1 MTDIQ
6 NIQSQPRDIMHYESD
21 IWAIAD
27 LLLAASVKQSDFPA
41 YMMPFFALMMLEGRM
56 LNAMKRVEE
65 EEGLTV
71 EDNPEDF
78 KEAFIDRDCGYNE
91 YIVMQGKTLQ
101 NICNNDKTFEQDFAS
116 YLSEFDPTLKKLL
129 GIERGKDEKKFLNM
143 DYYVAEL
150 RSKKILLSVITA
162 WSKIDL
168 SPYDNSA
175 ITTLEEHIKRKWADI
190 SASTAGEQY
199 TPDDIISLI
208 ADIVATKVTK
218 PKNQNIHV
226 YDPTCGGANLL
237 FGVADRLH
245 TQAGYQNIHTWGSEY
260 NDALYALAA
269 IESRFRSHS
278 KISYGNTLTTAP
290 FMDRS
295 FDVIVANPPYG
306 TKWSGYEKA
315 IKNDQKGQFPGGLPS
330 VSDGQLLFMQHIL
343 WQLDSNG
350 IAFEVHNGSTLFS
363 GDAGSGE
370 SNIRK
375 YIFDHDWVEA
385 IIQMPQSEFFN
396 TGIYTYLWIMNKQKP
411 FERKNKVALIDGS
424 NLWKPLKKS
433 KGDKRREMT
442 FEHREAIVKALTDFV
457 PSDICK
463 IFDREHFYYNKQSLT
478 LTEISEEGHYVE
490 QTVCP
495 DGKAFVIKKPASL
508 TIGEDVYDDLSLLT
522 PDDIKAIAKRVTS
535 ERQELAVSV
544 ITEDDDTYAFLPE
557 KCTIIHTDK
566 DGKERD
572 LGCGAFSFKASVN
585 KKQVVIHKIAI
596 EPFHTSD
603 YEIIP
608 HHFNEHENQREV
620 EAFLQK
626 YVFKPYVLGKNVVGV
641 ELNFNKELYVPEE
654 KSDIIEITKEIKR
667 ISDKLETL
675 VYSKF
680 ELLNTVIKKGLD
692 HKVSFKDTEIDGI
705 GLIPTHWKVRR
716 LKEIG
721 TVSSGMTPNTK
732 KEAYYSKG
740 THPWLNTGCVQ
751 DCEIYTPADYVTD
764 LALKE
769 CKGLVYYPVDT
780 ILIAMYGGGT
790 IGNVGIMRIPATIN
804 QACCALSLNRKVVI
818 PKYVFYSL
826 YAKKKWII
834 SRGFGGTQVNL
845 SQGQIANFSIEIPP
859 IEEQISIVNYLDE
872 EFSKIELA
880 IKDIKSQIDSLKLLR
895 TTLTKEII
903 SGQLYIE

>member
-880 IKDIKSQIDSLKLLR
+880 IKDITSQIDSLKLLR

>member
-1 MTDIQ
+1 MTDKQ

-56 LNAMKRVEE
+56 LNAIKRVEK

-71 EDNPEDF
+71 EDDPEDF
-78 KEAFIDRDCGYNE
+78 KEAFIDMDCGYNE
-91 YIVMQGKTLQ
+91 YIVMEGKTLSS
-101 NICNNDKTFEQDFAS
+101 ICSNDTTFEQDFDS
-116 YLSEFDPTLKKLL
+116 YLKAFDDVLKKLL

-218 PKNQNIHV
+218 PKDQNIHV

-278 KISYGNTLTTAP
+278 HIYYGNTLTTAP
-290 FMDRS
+290 CMGRDI
-295 FDVIVANPPYG
+295 DVIVANPPYG
-306 TKWSGYEKA
+306 TKWSGYERE

-343 WQLDSNG
+343 WQLAQNG
-350 IAFEVHNGSTLFS
+350 IAVEVHNGSTLFS

-385 IIQMPQSEFFN
+385 IIQMPQNEFFN

-411 FERKNKVALIDGS
+411 FERKNQVALIDGS
-424 NLWKPLKKS
+424 KLWRLLKKA

-442 FEHREAIVKALTDFV
+442 EEHRAKIVKTLTEFK

-463 IFDREHFYYNKQSLT
+463 IFDREHFYYNKQTLT
-478 LTEISEEGHYVE
+478 LTEVDINGEYLREPIPLKKIKSVVLNDETLTELKGLD
-490 QTVCP
+490 TNI
-495 DGKAFVIKKPASL
+495 GNALKNRLKAVNID
-508 TIGEDVYDDLSLLT
+508 EDR
-522 PDDIKAIAKRVTS
+522 I
-535 ERQELAVSV
+535 V
-544 ITEDDDTYAFLPE
+544 ITLEDGTSYRYDHE
-557 KCTIIHTDK
+557 QETIICES
-566 DGKERD
+566 KEERKA
-572 LGCGAFSFKASVN
+572 LGCGTFKFDLSTSKG
-585 KKQVVIHKIAI
+585 KKSLKVELIPRTTA
-596 EPFHTSD
+596 D

-608 HHFNEHENQREV
+608 HHFDKHENQREID
-620 EAFLQK
+620 AFMKK
-626 YVFKPYVLGKNVVGV
+626 YVFKPYVLDKNVVGV
-641 ELNFNKELYVPEE
+641 ELNFNKEFYVPEKIE
-654 KSDIIEITKEIKR
+654 KVEDVLEEIRALNKELMGIEI
-667 ISDKLETL
+667 
-675 VYSKF
+675 
-680 ELLNTVIKKGLD
+680 
-692 HKVSFKDTEIDGI
+692 
-705 GLIPTHWKVRR
+705 
-716 LKEIG
+716 
-721 TVSSGMTPNTK
+721 
-732 KEAYYSKG
+732 
-740 THPWLNTGCVQ
+740 
-751 DCEIYTPADYVTD
+751 
-764 LALKE
+764 
-769 CKGLVYYPVDT
+769 
-780 ILIAMYGGGT
+780 
-790 IGNVGIMRIPATIN
+790 
-804 QACCALSLNRKVVI
+804 
-818 PKYVFYSL
+818 
-826 YAKKKWII
+826 
-834 SRGFGGTQVNL
+834 
-845 SQGQIANFSIEIPP
+845 
-859 IEEQISIVNYLDE
+859 
-872 EFSKIELA
+872 
-880 IKDIKSQIDSLKLLR
+880 
-895 TTLTKEII
+895 
-903 SGQLYIE
+903 

>member
-1 MTDIQ
+1 
-6 NIQSQPRDIMHYESD
+6 MHYESD

-71 EDNPEDF
+71 KDDQEDF

-218 PKNQNIHV
+218 PKSQNIHV

-278 KISYGNTLTTAP
+278 HIHYGNTLTTAP
-290 FMDRS
+290 FIDKD

-306 TKWSGYEKA
+306 TKWSGYEKE
-315 IKNDQKGQFPGGLPS
+315 IKNDQKGQFPGGLPA

-343 WQLDSNG
+343 WKLAGSG
-350 IAFEVHNGSTLFS
+350 IAVEVHNGSTLFS

-385 IIQMPQSEFFN
+385 IIQMPQNEFFN

-442 FEHREAIVKALTDFV
+442 SEHREAIVKALTDFV

-478 LTEISEEGHYVE
+478 LTDLDSEERSVLD
-490 QTVCP
+490 TICP
-495 DGKAFVIKKPASL
+495 EGKLKVKEGEYRFDEDRNTMIRVADG
-508 TIGEDVYDDLSLLT
+508 E
-522 PDDIKAIAKRVTS
+522 
-535 ERQELAVSV
+535 AV
-544 ITEDDDTYAFLPE
+544 
-557 KCTIIHTDK
+557 
-566 DGKERD
+566 
-572 LGCGAFSFKASVN
+572 GCGKFTYKN
-585 KKQVVIHKIAI
+585 KKDRKTGTVIVETYI
-596 EPFHTSD
+596 EPSYIND

-608 HHFNEHENQREV
+608 HHFDAHENQREID
-620 EAFLQK
+620 AFMQR
-626 YVFKPYVLGKNVVGV
+626 YIFKPYTLGKNVVGV
-641 ELNFNKELYVPEE
+641 ELNFNKEFYVPE
-654 KSDIIEITKEIKR
+654 KIDKVDDVLAEIQALNNELGGIK
-667 ISDKLETL
+667 I
-675 VYSKF
+675 
-680 ELLNTVIKKGLD
+680 
-692 HKVSFKDTEIDGI
+692 
-705 GLIPTHWKVRR
+705 
-716 LKEIG
+716 
-721 TVSSGMTPNTK
+721 
-732 KEAYYSKG
+732 
-740 THPWLNTGCVQ
+740 
-751 DCEIYTPADYVTD
+751 
-764 LALKE
+764 
-769 CKGLVYYPVDT
+769 
-780 ILIAMYGGGT
+780 
-790 IGNVGIMRIPATIN
+790 
-804 QACCALSLNRKVVI
+804 
-818 PKYVFYSL
+818 
-826 YAKKKWII
+826 
-834 SRGFGGTQVNL
+834 
-845 SQGQIANFSIEIPP
+845 
-859 IEEQISIVNYLDE
+859 
-872 EFSKIELA
+872 
-880 IKDIKSQIDSLKLLR
+880 
-895 TTLTKEII
+895 
-903 SGQLYIE
+903 

>member
-1 MTDIQ
+1 MKEQ
-6 NIQSQPRDIMHYESD
+6 NNIQSQPRDIMHYESD

-56 LNAMKRVEE
+56 LNAMKLVEE

-71 EDNPEDF
+71 KDDPEDF
-78 KEAFIDRDCGYNE
+78 KEAFIDMGCGYNE

-101 NICNNDKTFEQDFAS
+101 NICNNDNTFEQDFAS

-218 PKNQNIHV
+218 PKSQNIHV

-278 KISYGNTLTTAP
+278 QIHYGNTLTTAP
-290 FMDRS
+290 FIDKD

-306 TKWSGYEKA
+306 TKWSGYEKE
-315 IKNDQKGQFPGGLPS
+315 IKNDQKGQFPGGLPA

-343 WQLDSNG
+343 WKLAGGG
-350 IAFEVHNGSTLFS
+350 IAVEVHNGSTLFS

-411 FERKNKVALIDGS
+411 FERKDKVALIDGS

-433 KGDKRREMT
+433 KGDKRREMNA
-442 FEHREAIVKALTDFV
+442 EHREAIVKALTDFV

-478 LTEISEEGHYVE
+478 LTEVDVNGEYLKESVALKKIKSVVLNDETLTELKDLDTNAGNALKNKL
-490 QTVCP
+490 
-495 DGKAFVIKKPASL
+495 KAANID
-508 TIGEDVYDDLSLLT
+508 EDR
-522 PDDIKAIAKRVTS
+522 I
-535 ERQELAVSV
+535 V
-544 ITEDDDTYAFLPE
+544 ITLEDGTSYSYDNELETV
-557 KCTIIHTDK
+557 IIES
-566 DGKERD
+566 KEGRKA
-572 LGCGAFSFKASVN
+572 LGCGTFKFDLSTSKG
-585 KKQVVIHKIAI
+585 KKSLKVELV
-596 EPFHTSD
+596 PRTTSD

-608 HHFNEHENQREV
+608 HHLDEHENQREV
-620 EAFLQK
+620 EAFMQK

-641 ELNFNKELYVPEE
+641 ELNFNKEFYVPEKLDSVEDILAELTELE
-654 KSDIIEITKEIKR
+654 KDMKGIE
-667 ISDKLETL
+667 
-675 VYSKF
+675 V
-680 ELLNTVIKKGLD
+680 
-692 HKVSFKDTEIDGI
+692 
-705 GLIPTHWKVRR
+705 
-716 LKEIG
+716 
-721 TVSSGMTPNTK
+721 
-732 KEAYYSKG
+732 
-740 THPWLNTGCVQ
+740 
-751 DCEIYTPADYVTD
+751 
-764 LALKE
+764 
-769 CKGLVYYPVDT
+769 
-780 ILIAMYGGGT
+780 
-790 IGNVGIMRIPATIN
+790 
-804 QACCALSLNRKVVI
+804 
-818 PKYVFYSL
+818 
-826 YAKKKWII
+826 
-834 SRGFGGTQVNL
+834 
-845 SQGQIANFSIEIPP
+845 
-859 IEEQISIVNYLDE
+859 
-872 EFSKIELA
+872 
-880 IKDIKSQIDSLKLLR
+880 
-895 TTLTKEII
+895 
-903 SGQLYIE
+903 

>member
-1 MTDIQ
+1 MVINKD

-56 LNAMKRVEE
+56 LNAMKRVEV

-71 EDNPEDF
+71 KDDPEDF
-78 KEAFIDRDCGYNE
+78 KEAFIDMDCGYNE
-91 YIVMQGKTLQ
+91 YIVMEGKTLSS
-101 NICNNDKTFEQDFAS
+101 ICSNDTTFEQDFDS
-116 YLSEFDPTLKKLL
+116 YLKAFDDVLKKLL

-218 PKNQNIHV
+218 PKDQNIHV

-278 KISYGNTLTTAP
+278 HIYYGNTLTTAP
-290 FMDRS
+290 CMGRDI
-295 FDVIVANPPYG
+295 DVIVANPPYG
-306 TKWSGYEKA
+306 TKWSGYERE

-343 WQLDSNG
+343 WQLAQNG
-350 IAFEVHNGSTLFS
+350 IAVEVHNGSTLFS

-385 IIQMPQSEFFN
+385 IIQMPQNEFFN

-411 FERKNKVALIDGS
+411 FERKDKVALIDGS
-424 NLWKPLKKS
+424 KLWRLLKKA

-442 FEHREAIVKALTDFV
+442 EEHRSEIVKTLTEFK

-463 IFDREHFYYNKQSLT
+463 IFVREHFYYNKQSLT
-478 LTEISEEGHYVE
+478 LTEVDVNGEYLKEPFALKKIKSVVLNDETLTDLKGLDTNAGNALKNKLKVANIDEDKIVITLEDGTSYCYDQEQETIICESEEGRKV
-490 QTVCP
+490 
-495 DGKAFVIKKPASL
+495 
-508 TIGEDVYDDLSLLT
+508 
-522 PDDIKAIAKRVTS
+522 
-535 ERQELAVSV
+535 
-544 ITEDDDTYAFLPE
+544 
-557 KCTIIHTDK
+557 
-566 DGKERD
+566 
-572 LGCGAFSFKASVN
+572 LGCGVFKFDLRTSKG
-585 KKQVVIHKIAI
+585 KKSLKVELIPRTTA
-596 EPFHTSD
+596 D

-608 HHFNEHENQREV
+608 HHFDEHENQREV
-620 EAFLQK
+620 DAFMKK
-626 YVFKPYVLGKNVVGV
+626 YVFKPYILGKNVVGV
-641 ELNFNKELYVPEE
+641 ELNFNKEFYVPEKIDKVE
-654 KSDIIEITKEIKR
+654 DVLEEIR
-667 ISDKLETL
+667 
-675 VYSKF
+675 
-680 ELLNTVIKKGLD
+680 
-692 HKVSFKDTEIDGI
+692 
-705 GLIPTHWKVRR
+705 
-716 LKEIG
+716 
-721 TVSSGMTPNTK
+721 
-732 KEAYYSKG
+732 
-740 THPWLNTGCVQ
+740 
-751 DCEIYTPADYVTD
+751 
-764 LALKE
+764 
-769 CKGLVYYPVDT
+769 
-780 ILIAMYGGGT
+780 
-790 IGNVGIMRIPATIN
+790 
-804 QACCALSLNRKVVI
+804 SLN
-818 PKYVFYSL
+818 
-826 YAKKKWII
+826 
-834 SRGFGGTQVNL
+834 N
-845 SQGQIANFSIEIPP
+845 
-859 IEEQISIVNYLDE
+859 
-872 EFSKIELA
+872 ELMG
-880 IKDIKSQIDSLKLLR
+880 IDL
-895 TTLTKEII
+895 
-903 SGQLYIE
+903 

>member
-1 MTDIQ
+1 MTEQ
-6 NIQSQPRDIMHYESD
+6 NNIQSQPRDIMHYESD

-71 EDNPEDF
+71 KDDPEDF

-218 PKNQNIHV
+218 PKSQNIHV

-278 KISYGNTLTTAP
+278 KIHYGNTLTTAP
-290 FMDRS
+290 FIDKD

-306 TKWSGYEKA
+306 TKWSGYEKE
-315 IKNDQKGQFPGGLPS
+315 IKNDQKGQFPGGLPA

-343 WQLDSNG
+343 WKLAGGG
-350 IAFEVHNGSTLFS
+350 IAVEVHNGSTLFS

-385 IIQMPQSEFFN
+385 IIQMPQNEFFN
-396 TGIYTYLWIMNKQKP
+396 TGIYTYLWIMNKEKP

-442 FEHREAIVKALTDFV
+442 DKHREAIVKALTDFV

-478 LTEISEEGHYVE
+478 LTEISEEGRYVE
-490 QTVCP
+490 QTVCT
-495 DGKAFVIKKPASL
+495 DGKAFVIKKPVSL
-508 TIGEDVYDDLSLLT
+508 TIGEDVYDDLSLLP

-544 ITEDDDTYAFLPE
+544 KTEDEGVYAFLPE
-557 KCTIIHTDK
+557 LCTIIHTDK

-585 KKQVVIHKIAI
+585 KKKVVVHKIAI
-596 EPFHTSD
+596 EPFLTTD

-608 HHFNEHENQREV
+608 HHMDEHENQREV
-620 EAFLQK
+620 KAFMQK

-641 ELNFNKELYVPEE
+641 ELNFNKEFYVPEKIDKVE
-654 KSDIIEITKEIKR
+654 DILAELESLAKEMK
-667 ISDKLETL
+667 
-675 VYSKF
+675 
-680 ELLNTVIKKGLD
+680 
-692 HKVSFKDTEIDGI
+692 GI
-705 GLIPTHWKVRR
+705 GL
-716 LKEIG
+716 
-721 TVSSGMTPNTK
+721 
-732 KEAYYSKG
+732 
-740 THPWLNTGCVQ
+740 
-751 DCEIYTPADYVTD
+751 
-764 LALKE
+764 
-769 CKGLVYYPVDT
+769 
-780 ILIAMYGGGT
+780 
-790 IGNVGIMRIPATIN
+790 
-804 QACCALSLNRKVVI
+804 
-818 PKYVFYSL
+818 
-826 YAKKKWII
+826 
-834 SRGFGGTQVNL
+834 
-845 SQGQIANFSIEIPP
+845 
-859 IEEQISIVNYLDE
+859 
-872 EFSKIELA
+872 
-880 IKDIKSQIDSLKLLR
+880 
-895 TTLTKEII
+895 
-903 SGQLYIE
+903 

>member
-6 NIQSQPRDIMHYESD
+6 NIQTQPRDIMHYESD

-56 LNAMKRVEE
+56 LNAMKLVEE

-71 EDNPEDF
+71 KDNPEDF

-245 TQAGYQNIHTWGSEY
+245 TQAGYQNIHVYDPTCGGANLLFGVADRLHTQAGYQNIHTWGSEY

-278 KISYGNTLTTAP
+278 QIHYGNTLTTAP
-290 FMDRS
+290 FIDKD

-306 TKWSGYEKA
+306 TKWSGYEKE
-315 IKNDQKGQFPGGLPS
+315 IKNDQKGQFPGGLPA

-343 WQLDSNG
+343 WKLAGGG
-350 IAFEVHNGSTLFS
+350 IAVEVHNGSTLFS

-385 IIQMPQSEFFN
+385 IIQMPQNEFFN
-396 TGIYTYLWIMNKQKP
+396 TGIYTYLWIMNKEKP

-442 FEHREAIVKALTDFV
+442 SEHREAIVKALTDFV

-478 LTEISEEGHYVE
+478 LTEISEEGRYVE

-495 DGKAFVIKKPASL
+495 DGKAFAIKKPVSL

-544 ITEDDDTYAFLPE
+544 KTEDDGVYAFLPE
-557 KCTIIHTDK
+557 RCTIIHTDK
-566 DGKERD
+566 DGKEHD
-572 LGCGAFSFKASVN
+572 LGCGAFSFKTSVN
-585 KKQVVIHKIAI
+585 KKKVVVHKIAI
-596 EPFHTSD
+596 EPFLTSD

-608 HHFNEHENQREV
+608 HHMDEHENQCEV
-620 EAFLQK
+620 EAFMQK
-626 YVFKPYVLGKNVVGV
+626 YLFKPYVLGKNVVGV
-641 ELNFNKELYVPEE
+641 ELNFNKEFYVPEKIDNVNDVME
-654 KSDIIEITKEIKR
+654 EIR
-667 ISDKLETL
+667 
-675 VYSKF
+675 
-680 ELLNTVIKKGLD
+680 
-692 HKVSFKDTEIDGI
+692 
-705 GLIPTHWKVRR
+705 
-716 LKEIG
+716 
-721 TVSSGMTPNTK
+721 
-732 KEAYYSKG
+732 
-740 THPWLNTGCVQ
+740 
-751 DCEIYTPADYVTD
+751 
-764 LALKE
+764 
-769 CKGLVYYPVDT
+769 
-780 ILIAMYGGGT
+780 
-790 IGNVGIMRIPATIN
+790 
-804 QACCALSLNRKVVI
+804 SLNNE
-818 PKYVFYSL
+818 L
-826 YAKKKWII
+826 MGII
-834 SRGFGGTQVNL
+834 L
-845 SQGQIANFSIEIPP
+845 
-859 IEEQISIVNYLDE
+859 
-872 EFSKIELA
+872 
-880 IKDIKSQIDSLKLLR
+880 
-895 TTLTKEII
+895 
-903 SGQLYIE
+903 

>member
-71 EDNPEDF
+71 KDDPEDF
-78 KEAFIDRDCGYNE
+78 KEAFIDMDCGYNE
-91 YIVMQGKTLQ
+91 YIVMQGKTLSS
-101 NICNNDKTFEQDFAS
+101 ICDNDTTFEQDFNS
-116 YLSEFDPTLKKLL
+116 YLKAFDDVLKKLL

-218 PKNQNIHV
+218 PKDQNIHI

-237 FGVADRLH
+237 FGVADRLQ
-245 TQAGYQNIHTWGSEY
+245 TQAGYHNIHTWGSEY

-269 IESRFRSHS
+269 IESRFRGHSH
-278 KISYGNTLTTAP
+278 ISYGNTLTTVP
-290 FMDRS
+290 FADRS

-306 TKWSGYEKA
+306 TKWSGYERE

-343 WQLDSNG
+343 WQLDHNG
-350 IAFEVHNGSTLFS
+350 IAVEVHNGSTLFS

-385 IIQMPQSEFFN
+385 IIQMPQNEFFN

-411 FERKNKVALIDGS
+411 FERKDKVALIDGS
-424 NLWKPLKKS
+424 KLWRLLKKA

-442 FEHREAIVKALTDFV
+442 EEHRAEIVKALTDFKS
-457 PSDICK
+457 SDICK
-463 IFDREHFYYNKQSLT
+463 IFDREYFYYNKQNLT
-478 LTEISEEGHYVE
+478 LTEVDVNGEYLKESIILKKIQSVVLNDETLTELKGLNTNAGNALKNKLKAANIDEDRIVIALEDGTYYCYDQE
-490 QTVCP
+490 Q
-495 DGKAFVIKKPASL
+495 
-508 TIGEDVYDDLSLLT
+508 E
-522 PDDIKAIAKRVTS
+522 
-535 ERQELAVSV
+535 
-544 ITEDDDTYAFLPE
+544 
-557 KCTIIHTDK
+557 TIICES
-566 DGKERD
+566 KEGRKA
-572 LGCGAFSFKASVN
+572 LGCGTFKFDLSTSKG
-585 KKQVVIHKIAI
+585 KKSLKVELIPHT
-596 EPFHTSD
+596 TSD

-608 HHFNEHENQREV
+608 HHFNVHENEREIN
-620 EAFLQK
+620 AFMQK
-626 YVFKPYVLGKNVVGV
+626 YVFKPYILVKNVIGV
-641 ELNFNKELYVPEE
+641 ELNFNKEFYVPEQMDSVE
-654 KSDIIEITKEIKR
+654 DILKELAELDKEIK
-667 ISDKLETL
+667 
-675 VYSKF
+675 
-680 ELLNTVIKKGLD
+680 
-692 HKVSFKDTEIDGI
+692 GI
-705 GLIPTHWKVRR
+705 EV
-716 LKEIG
+716 
-721 TVSSGMTPNTK
+721 
-732 KEAYYSKG
+732 
-740 THPWLNTGCVQ
+740 
-751 DCEIYTPADYVTD
+751 
-764 LALKE
+764 
-769 CKGLVYYPVDT
+769 
-780 ILIAMYGGGT
+780 
-790 IGNVGIMRIPATIN
+790 
-804 QACCALSLNRKVVI
+804 
-818 PKYVFYSL
+818 
-826 YAKKKWII
+826 
-834 SRGFGGTQVNL
+834 
-845 SQGQIANFSIEIPP
+845 
-859 IEEQISIVNYLDE
+859 
-872 EFSKIELA
+872 
-880 IKDIKSQIDSLKLLR
+880 
-895 TTLTKEII
+895 
-903 SGQLYIE
+903 

>member
-71 EDNPEDF
+71 KDDPEDF
-78 KEAFIDRDCGYNE
+78 KEAFIDMDCGYNE
-91 YIVMQGKTLQ
+91 YIVMQGKTLSC
-101 NICNNDKTFEQDFAS
+101 ICSNDTTFEQDFDS
-116 YLSEFDPTLKKLL
+116 YLKAFDDVLKKLL
-129 GIERGKDEKKFLNM
+129 GIERGKDEKKYLNM

-218 PKNQNIHV
+218 PKDQNIHV

-245 TQAGYQNIHTWGSEY
+245 TQAGYKSIHTWGSEY

-278 KISYGNTLTTAP
+278 HIYYGNTLTTAP
-290 FMDRS
+290 CMGRDI
-295 FDVIVANPPYG
+295 DVIVANPPYG
-306 TKWSGYEKA
+306 TKWSGYEKE

-343 WQLDSNG
+343 WQLDQSG
-350 IAFEVHNGSTLFS
+350 IAVEVHNGSTLFS

-385 IIQMPQSEFFN
+385 IIQMPQNEFFN
-396 TGIYTYLWIMNKQKP
+396 TGIYTYLWIMNKQKSY
-411 FERKNKVALIDGS
+411 ERKDKVALIDGS
-424 NLWKPLKKS
+424 HLWRLLKKA

-442 FEHREAIVKALTDFV
+442 IEHRTAIVKALTDFV

-478 LTEISEEGHYVE
+478 LTEVDVNGEYLKEPVALKKIQSVMLNNENLTELKDLDANTGNALKNKLKVANIDEDQIIISLEDGTCYSYDQE
-490 QTVCP
+490 Q
-495 DGKAFVIKKPASL
+495 
-508 TIGEDVYDDLSLLT
+508 E
-522 PDDIKAIAKRVTS
+522 
-535 ERQELAVSV
+535 
-544 ITEDDDTYAFLPE
+544 
-557 KCTIIHTDK
+557 TIICES
-566 DGKERD
+566 KEGRKT
-572 LGCGAFSFKASVN
+572 LGCGVFKFDLSTSKG
-585 KKQVVIHKIAI
+585 KKSLKVELIPRTTA
-596 EPFHTSD
+596 D

-608 HHFNEHENQREV
+608 HHFDGRENQREV
-620 EAFLQK
+620 EAFMQK

-641 ELNFNKELYVPEE
+641 ELNFNKEFYVPE
-654 KSDIIEITKEIKR
+654 KI
-667 ISDKLETL
+667 DKVED
-675 VYSKF
+675 V
-680 ELLNTVIKKGLD
+680 
-692 HKVSFKDTEIDGI
+692 
-705 GLIPTHWKVRR
+705 
-716 LKEIG
+716 LKELRQLDN
-721 TVSSGMTPNTK
+721 VL
-732 KEAYYSKG
+732 KG
-740 THPWLNTGCVQ
+740 
-751 DCEIYTPADYVTD
+751 I
-764 LALKE
+764 
-769 CKGLVYYPVDT
+769 
-780 ILIAMYGGGT
+780 
-790 IGNVGIMRIPATIN
+790 
-804 QACCALSLNRKVVI
+804 
-818 PKYVFYSL
+818 
-826 YAKKKWII
+826 
-834 SRGFGGTQVNL
+834 QV
-845 SQGQIANFSIEIPP
+845 
-859 IEEQISIVNYLDE
+859 
-872 EFSKIELA
+872 
-880 IKDIKSQIDSLKLLR
+880 
-895 TTLTKEII
+895 
-903 SGQLYIE
+903 

>member
-1 MTDIQ
+1 MTEQ
-6 NIQSQPRDIMHYESD
+6 NNIQSQPRDIMHYESD

-71 EDNPEDF
+71 KDDPEDF
-78 KEAFIDRDCGYNE
+78 KEAFIDMDCGYNE
-91 YIVMQGKTLQ
+91 YIVMEGKTLSC
-101 NICNNDKTFEQDFAS
+101 ICSNDTTFEQDFDS
-116 YLSEFDPTLKKLL
+116 YLKAFDDVLKKLL
-129 GIERGKDEKKFLNM
+129 GIERGKDEKKYLNM

-208 ADIVATKVTK
+208 ADIVATKVNK
-218 PKNQNIHV
+218 PKDQNIHV

-237 FGVADRLH
+237 FGVADRLQ
-245 TQAGYQNIHTWGSEY
+245 TQAGYKNIHTWGSEY

-278 KISYGNTLTTAP
+278 HIYYGNTLTTAP
-290 FMDRS
+290 CMGRDI
-295 FDVIVANPPYG
+295 DVIVANPPYG
-306 TKWSGYEKA
+306 TKWSGYEKE

-343 WQLDSNG
+343 WQLDDNG
-350 IAFEVHNGSTLFS
+350 IAVEVHNGSTLFS

-385 IIQMPQSEFFN
+385 IIQMPQNEFFN

-411 FERKNKVALIDGS
+411 FERQDKVALIDGS
-424 NLWKPLKKS
+424 KLWRLLKKA

-442 FEHREAIVKALTDFV
+442 EEHRTKIVQALTEFK

-478 LTEISEEGHYVE
+478 LTEVDVNGDYLKEPVALKKIKSVVLNDETLTELKGLD
-490 QTVCP
+490 TNA
-495 DGKAFVIKKPASL
+495 GNALKNKLKAANID
-508 TIGEDVYDDLSLLT
+508 EDR
-522 PDDIKAIAKRVTS
+522 I
-535 ERQELAVSV
+535 V
-544 ITEDDDTYAFLPE
+544 ITLEDGTCYSWDQEQETVICE
-557 KCTIIHTDK
+557 S
-566 DGKERD
+566 KEGRKA
-572 LGCGAFSFKASVN
+572 LGCGTFKFDLSTSKG
-585 KKQVVIHKIAI
+585 KKSLKVVLIPRTTA
-596 EPFHTSD
+596 D

-608 HHFNEHENQREV
+608 HHFDEHENLREID
-620 EAFLQK
+620 AFMQK

-641 ELNFNKELYVPEE
+641 EVNYNKEFYVPD
-654 KSDIIEITKEIKR
+654 KKYDIIAITKEIKR

-680 ELLNTVIKKGLD
+680 ELLDNVIKTGLN

-705 GLIPTHWKVRR
+705 GLIPKHWKVRR

-721 TVSSGMTPNTK
+721 IISSGMTPNTK
-732 KEAYYSKG
+732 KEAYYNKG
-740 THPWLNTGCVQ
+740 KHPWLNTGCVQ
-751 DCEIYTPADYVTD
+751 DCEIHTPADYVTD

-804 QACCALSLNRKVVI
+804 QACCALSLNKKVVL

-845 SQGQIANFSIEIPP
+845 SQGQIANFAIEIPP
-859 IEEQISIVNYLDE
+859 IKEQISIVNYLDE
-872 EFSKIELA
+872 EFSKIDVA
-880 IKDIKSQIDSLKLLR
+880 IKEITFQIDSLKLLR
-895 TTLTKEII
+895 NTLTKEII
-903 SGQLYIE
+903 SGQLHI

>member
-1 MTDIQ
+1 MKEQ
-6 NIQSQPRDIMHYESD
+6 NNIQSQPRDIMHYESD

-56 LNAMKRVEE
+56 LNAMKLVEK

-71 EDNPEDF
+71 KDDPEDF
-78 KEAFIDRDCGYNE
+78 KEAFIDMGCGYNE

-101 NICNNDKTFEQDFAS
+101 NICNNDNTFEQDFAS

-218 PKNQNIHV
+218 PKSQNIHV

-278 KISYGNTLTTAP
+278 QIHYGNTLTTAP
-290 FMDRS
+290 FIDKD

-306 TKWSGYEKA
+306 TKWSGYEKE
-315 IKNDQKGQFPGGLPS
+315 IKNDQKGQFPGGLPA

-343 WQLDSNG
+343 WKLAGGG
-350 IAFEVHNGSTLFS
+350 IAVEVHNGSTLFS

-411 FERKNKVALIDGS
+411 FERKDKVALIDGS

-433 KGDKRREMT
+433 KGDKRREMNA
-442 FEHREAIVKALTDFV
+442 EHREAIVKALTDFV
-457 PSDICK
+457 PSDNCK

-478 LTEISEEGHYVE
+478 LTEVDVNGEYLKEPVALKKIKSVVLNDETLTELKDLDTNAGNALKNKLKAANIDEDRIVITLEDGTSYSYDNELETVIIESKEGR
-490 QTVCP
+490 
-495 DGKAFVIKKPASL
+495 KAFGCGTFKF
-508 TIGEDVYDDLSLLT
+508 DLS
-522 PDDIKAIAKRVTS
+522 TS
-535 ERQELAVSV
+535 KGKKSLKVELVPR
-544 ITEDDDTYAFLPE
+544 T
-557 KCTIIHTDK
+557 
-566 DGKERD
+566 
-572 LGCGAFSFKASVN
+572 
-585 KKQVVIHKIAI
+585 
-596 EPFHTSD
+596 TSD

-608 HHFNEHENQREV
+608 HHLDEHENQREI
-620 EAFLQK
+620 EAFMQK

-641 ELNFNKELYVPEE
+641 ELNFNKEFYVPEKLDSVEDILAELTELE
-654 KSDIIEITKEIKR
+654 KDMKGIE
-667 ISDKLETL
+667 
-675 VYSKF
+675 V
-680 ELLNTVIKKGLD
+680 
-692 HKVSFKDTEIDGI
+692 
-705 GLIPTHWKVRR
+705 
-716 LKEIG
+716 
-721 TVSSGMTPNTK
+721 
-732 KEAYYSKG
+732 
-740 THPWLNTGCVQ
+740 
-751 DCEIYTPADYVTD
+751 
-764 LALKE
+764 
-769 CKGLVYYPVDT
+769 
-780 ILIAMYGGGT
+780 
-790 IGNVGIMRIPATIN
+790 
-804 QACCALSLNRKVVI
+804 
-818 PKYVFYSL
+818 
-826 YAKKKWII
+826 
-834 SRGFGGTQVNL
+834 
-845 SQGQIANFSIEIPP
+845 
-859 IEEQISIVNYLDE
+859 
-872 EFSKIELA
+872 
-880 IKDIKSQIDSLKLLR
+880 
-895 TTLTKEII
+895 
-903 SGQLYIE
+903 

>member
-1 MTDIQ
+1 MTDKQ

-56 LNAMKRVEE
+56 LNAMKRVEV

-71 EDNPEDF
+71 KDDPEDF
-78 KEAFIDRDCGYNE
+78 KEAFIDMDCGYNE
-91 YIVMQGKTLQ
+91 YIVMEGKTLSS
-101 NICNNDKTFEQDFAS
+101 ICSNDTTFEQDFDS
-116 YLSEFDPTLKKLL
+116 YLKAFDDVLKKLL

-218 PKNQNIHV
+218 PKDQNIHV

-278 KISYGNTLTTAP
+278 HIYYGNTLTTAP
-290 FMDRS
+290 CMGRDI
-295 FDVIVANPPYG
+295 DVIVANPPYG
-306 TKWSGYEKA
+306 TKWSGYERE

-343 WQLDSNG
+343 WQLAQNG
-350 IAFEVHNGSTLFS
+350 IAVEVHNGSTLFS

-385 IIQMPQSEFFN
+385 IIQMPQNEFFN

-411 FERKNKVALIDGS
+411 FERKDKVALIDGS
-424 NLWKPLKKS
+424 KLWRLLKKA

-442 FEHREAIVKALTDFV
+442 EEHRAAIVKALTNFV

-463 IFDREHFYYNKQSLT
+463 IFNREHFYYNKQSLT
-478 LTEISEEGHYVE
+478 LTEVDINGEYLKESVAL
-490 QTVCP
+490 
-495 DGKAFVIKKPASL
+495 KKIK
-508 TIGEDVYDDLSLLT
+508 
-522 PDDIKAIAKRVTS
+522 
-535 ERQELAVSV
+535 SV
-544 ITEDDDTYAFLPE
+544 
-557 KCTIIHTDK
+557 
-566 DGKERD
+566 
-572 LGCGAFSFKASVN
+572 
-585 KKQVVIHKIAI
+585 
-596 EPFHTSD
+596 
-603 YEIIP
+603 
-608 HHFNEHENQREV
+608 
-620 EAFLQK
+620 
-626 YVFKPYVLGKNVVGV
+626 VLN
-641 ELNFNKELYVPEE
+641 
-654 KSDIIEITKEIKR
+654 D
-667 ISDKLETL
+667 ETL
-675 VYSKF
+675 T
-680 ELLNTVIKKGLD
+680 ELKGLD
-692 HKVSFKDTEIDGI
+692 TNAGNALKN
-705 GLIPTHWKVRR
+705 R
-716 LKEIG
+716 LKAANIDEDRIVI
-721 TVSSGMTPNTK
+721 TL
-732 KEAYYSKG
+732 E
-740 THPWLNTGCVQ
+740 
-751 DCEIYTPADYVTD
+751 D
-764 LALKE
+764 
-769 CKGLVYYPVDT
+769 DT
-780 ILIAMYGGGT
+780 SY
-790 IGNVGIMRIPATIN
+790 R
-804 QACCALSLNRKVVI
+804 
-818 PKYVFYSL
+818 Y
-826 YAKKKWII
+826 
-834 SRGFGGTQVNL
+834 
-845 SQGQIANFSIEIPP
+845 
-859 IEEQISIVNYLDE
+859 D
-872 EFSKIELA
+872 
-880 IKDIKSQIDSLKLLR
+880 
-895 TTLTKEII
+895 
-903 SGQLYIE
+903 